1 MKAMDRVLIALLVCG
16 AAVDAQAGCDQPP
29 LVMIPA
35 PEDIEGNEAQVVAGT
50 EQYFLAM
57 QEYVNC
63 IRAELESAG
72 DDASELYRRV
82 LVQRNNLAVA
92 EAEAVQRWL
101 MSRLP
106 DAAAPQS
113 TAEPREQPRPE

>member
-1 MKAMDRVLIALLVCG
+1 MDRIGVALLLG
-16 AAVDAQAGCDQPP
+16 SAAMSAHAGCEQPP
-29 LVMIPA
+29 LVLIPA
-35 PEDIEGNEAQVVAGT
+35 AEEIEGNESQIVGDVEA
-50 EQYFLAM
+50 YFLAM

-63 IRAELESAG
+63 IRAELDSAG

-101 MSRLP
+101 ISRYP
-106 DAAAPQS
+106 DAA
-113 TAEPREQPRPE
+113 TAESN